1 MSAEAAVSG
10 QREPTS
16 SSTTSSSTASTAPR
30 ATLADQLPWVAGCVQ
45 AVGAGRNIDAALA
58 KTPPE
63 LRAGVQALAYS
74 VLRQWAWAHA
84 VLPMLAKKSPAAPVR
99 ALLLSC
105 VALLR
110 QPSGYASHVVVDEAV
125 KACKASHKLKAAAG
139 FINGSLRTLLRDYD
153 DIDTAAMSDW
163 VVVFNHPIWWI
174 KRLRSQYPDHWQDM
188 LRANQ
193 RAAPMVLR
201 VNAQRHSREDYMAQL
216 QAAGMGAQA
225 LLGAGAAAVVLDK
238 PQPVYDLPGFEQGHV
253 SVQDGSPQLAA
264 HYLWQSPHLQRVV
277 NGARARAPLLL
288 DACAAPG
295 GKTAHVLEATPAAC
309 VGSDMAP
316 RMTALEIDET
326 RAQRIHGTLQRL
338 GLHASVVVAD
348 AAQRGTWCDSG
359 PFDAILLDAPCTASG
374 IVRRHP
380 DVPWLRR
387 ESDIDQLVVQQRDL
401 LEALWPQ
408 LAPGGRMVYCT
419 CSSFKE
425 EGQWQIEG
433 FLQRHP
439 DAQLVPSVGH
449 IVPGDVDGRITGQI
463 GQTQHTQQTHQAKP
477 TVPSDDFADVGGLD
491 EIGNGS
497 ELGAAAAASPG
508 PAPDSSAP
516 ESPAHRQV
524 KPQAQIGHNQAMGF
538 DGFFYAVLDKAS

>member
-10 QREPTS
+10 QRKPTR
-16 SSTTSSSTASTAPR
+16 SSTASSSTASTPPR

-58 KTPPE
+58 KTPSE

-84 VLPMLAKKSPAAPVR
+84 VLPTLAKKSPAVPVR

-153 DIDTAAMSDW
+153 AIDTAAMSDW
-163 VVVFNHPIWWI
+163 VVAFNHPIWWI

-201 VNAQRHSREDYMAQL
+201 VNAQRHSRDDYIAQL

-238 PQPVYDLPGFEQGHV
+238 PQPVYDLPGFEQGDV

-264 HYLWQSPHLQRVV
+264 HYLWQSPHLQRLV
-277 NGARARAPLLL
+277 NGACARAPLLL

-295 GKTAHVLEATPAAC
+295 GKTAHVLEAAPASCA
-309 VGSDMAP
+309 GSDIAP
-316 RMTALEIDET
+316 LMTALEIDET

-338 GLHASVVVAD
+338 GLQATVVVAD
-348 AAQRGTWCDSG
+348 AAQRGIWCDSG

-387 ESDIDQLVVQQRDL
+387 ESDIDQLVAQQRDL

-408 LAPGGRMVYCT
+408 LVPGGRMVYCT
-419 CSSFKE
+419 CSTFKE

-439 DAQLVPSVGH
+439 EAQLVPSVEH
-449 IVPGDVDGRITGQI
+449 IVPGDVDGRITGQV
-463 GQTQHTQQTHQAKP
+463 GPTQQSQQSQQSQPIFQIDNIA
-477 TVPSDDFADVGGLD
+477 VVGNADNLGKGD
-491 EIGNGS
+491 GS
-497 ELGAAAAASPG
+497 RAVAAASHGPG
-508 PAPDSSAP
+508 PDLNAP
-516 ESPAHRQV
+516 ELIANRQV
-524 KPQAQIGHNQAMGF
+524 NPQAQIGHNQAMGF